1 MLLMVLIY
9 CVKFAAAELNTD
21 ADAAELKNDV
31 VAAELDYNEA
41 AAHEM
46 VIPSI

>member
-21 ADAAELKNDV
+21 ADAAELKNGVD
-31 VAAELDYNEA
+31 AAELDNEA

-46 VIPSI
+46 VIQL